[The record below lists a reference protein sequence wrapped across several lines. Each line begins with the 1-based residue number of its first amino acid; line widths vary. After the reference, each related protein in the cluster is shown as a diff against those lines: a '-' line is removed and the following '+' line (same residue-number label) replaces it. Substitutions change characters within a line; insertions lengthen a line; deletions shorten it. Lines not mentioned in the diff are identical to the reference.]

1 MRLVGSVSGYPVVGF
16 YCPLHIH
23 QKAKLEVGLY
33 LAPPDP
39 TLEEHLRRGSYV
51 TPERHLGT
59 EMLKVPDLRGTVKS
73 GVKGGQFLDWL
84 EEKKGLKEEATQLTM
99 ARLLQQGVLVPT
111 NMELKGK
118 PFSKKGEYRLVEQTL
133 ANNNTR

>member
-1 MRLVGSVSGYPVVGF
+1 
-16 YCPLHIH
+16 
-23 QKAKLEVGLY
+23 
-33 LAPPDP
+33 
-39 TLEEHLRRGSYV
+39 
-51 TPERHLGT
+51 
-59 EMLKVPDLRGTVKS
+59 MLKVPDLRGTVKS